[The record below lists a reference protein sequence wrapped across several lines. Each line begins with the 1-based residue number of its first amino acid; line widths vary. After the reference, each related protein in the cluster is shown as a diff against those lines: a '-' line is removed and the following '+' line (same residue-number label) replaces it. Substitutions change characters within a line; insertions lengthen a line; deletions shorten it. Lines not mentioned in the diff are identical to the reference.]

1 MKSIQQRLSVGLASV
16 LILVGLLLAQ
26 TSLWLFDAGLRRNL
40 GSELQL
46 DADNLLAALVRDPN
60 GMMPDGS
67 GIVLDQTRLS
77 PVYERPF
84 SGRYFRIEFSP
95 SDNLAAADLRSR
107 SAWDHPL
114 PFPAQTG
121 LQTDLAD
128 GPQTQKL
135 LVYRADY
142 RRFGQDLVIIVARDY
157 TPVLQSF
164 QRLRW
169 IGIGTGGMAL
179 MIILLLQRWIVR
191 RALLPLETVRQQVK
205 QLQQGQ
211 RTELDN
217 QVPEELAPLVQQ
229 INRLLLHTEETLKR
243 SRNAL
248 GNLGH
253 ALKTPLAVLFS
264 INARHE
270 LQSHPDVVDSMRT
283 QLDNIRQRL
292 ARELGRARLA
302 GEALPGAHFNCAEE
316 LPLLFTTLQ
325 QIHGGE
331 LQLLWQTTP
340 DNLRLPWDR
349 EDLLELLGNLLDNAC
364 KWAGTRVQ
372 LDIEKTA
379 NNITLTVDDDG
390 PGIASELRADALSRG
405 TRLDEQVVGHG
416 LGLGIVRDIVDH
428 LGGQLALADSA
439 LGGLRVVITLPAPK

>member
-1 MKSIQQRLSVGLASV
+1 MKSIQQRLSIGLASV
-16 LILVGLLLAQ
+16 LILVGLALAQ
-26 TSLWLFDAGLRRNL
+26 TSLWLFDTGLRGSL

-46 DADNLLAALVRDPN
+46 EADNLLAALVR
-60 GMMPDGS
+60 GETS
-67 GIVLDQTRLS
+67 IELDQTRLS
-77 PVYERPF
+77 PVYQRPF
-84 SGRYFRIEFSP
+84 SGRYFRIE
-95 SDNLAAADLRSR
+95 LQADRIEQQADTGLTLRSR
-107 SAWDHPL
+107 SAWDHTLVIPEV
-114 PFPAQTG
+114 AG
-121 LQTDLAD
+121 LQESLGD
-128 GPQTQKL
+128 GPQQQKL
-135 LVYRADY
+135 LVYRGDY
-142 RRFGQDLVIIVARDY
+142 RRFGQDVAIIVARDY
-157 TPVLQSF
+157 TPVLNSF

-169 IGIGTGGMAL
+169 IGLGAGGIAL
-179 MIILLLQRWIVR
+179 VVILILQRVIVR
-191 RALLPLETVRQQVK
+191 RALQPLDSVRQQVK

-264 INARHE
+264 INARSE
-270 LQSHPDVVDSMRT
+270 LQGHPEVVESMRA

-316 LPLLFTTLQ
+316 LPPLFATLQ
-325 QIHGGE
+325 HIHDRD
-331 LQLLWQTTP
+331 LQLHWQTTP
-340 DNLRLPWDR
+340 DHLRLPWDR

-364 KWAGTRVQ
+364 KWASTQVRLAITQADARVI
-372 LDIEKTA
+372 LM
-379 NNITLTVDDDG
+379 VDDDG
-390 PGIASELRADALSRG
+390 PGIDPARRDQVLNRG
-405 TRLDEQVVGHG
+405 TRLDEQVAGHG

-428 LGGQLALADSA
+428 LAGTLSLERSP
-439 LGGLRVVITLPAPK
+439 LGGLRVVISLPAPT

>member
-1 MKSIQQRLSVGLASV
+1 MKSIQQRLSIGLASV
-16 LILVGLLLAQ
+16 LILVGLALAQ
-26 TSLWLFDAGLRRNL
+26 TSLWLFDTGLRGSL

-46 DADNLLAALVRDPN
+46 EADNLLAALVR
-60 GMMPDGS
+60 GETS
-67 GIVLDQTRLS
+67 IELDQTRLS
-77 PVYERPF
+77 PVYQRPF
-84 SGRYFRIEFSP
+84 SGRYFRIE
-95 SDNLAAADLRSR
+95 LQADRIEQQADTGLTLRSR
-107 SAWDHPL
+107 SAWDHTLAVPEV
-114 PFPAQTG
+114 AG
-121 LQTDLAD
+121 LQESLGD
-128 GPQTQKL
+128 GPQQQKL
-135 LVYRADY
+135 LVYRGDY
-142 RRFGQDLVIIVARDY
+142 RRFGQDVAIIVARDY
-157 TPVLQSF
+157 TPVLNSF

-169 IGIGTGGMAL
+169 IGLGAGGIAL
-179 MIILLLQRWIVR
+179 VVILILQRVIVR
-191 RALLPLETVRQQVK
+191 RALQPLDSVRQQVK

-264 INARHE
+264 INARSE
-270 LQSHPDVVDSMRT
+270 LQGHPEVVESMRA

-316 LPLLFTTLQ
+316 LPPLFATLQ
-325 QIHGGE
+325 HIHDRD
-331 LQLLWQTTP
+331 LQLHWQTTP
-340 DNLRLPWDR
+340 DHLRLPWDR

-364 KWAGTRVQ
+364 KWASTQVRLAITQADARV
-372 LDIEKTA
+372 I
-379 NNITLTVDDDG
+379 LTVDDDG
-390 PGIASELRADALSRG
+390 PGIDPARRDQVLNRG
-405 TRLDEQVVGHG
+405 TRLDEQVAGHG

-428 LGGQLALADSA
+428 LAGTLSLERSP
-439 LGGLRVVITLPAPK
+439 LGGLRVVISLPAPT

>member
-1 MKSIQQRLSVGLASV
+1 MKSIQQRLSIGLASV
-16 LILVGLLLAQ
+16 LILVGLALAQ
-26 TSLWLFDAGLRRNL
+26 TSLWLFDTGLRGSL

-46 DADNLLAALVRDPN
+46 EADNLLAALVR
-60 GMMPDGS
+60 GETS
-67 GIVLDQTRLS
+67 IELDQTRLS
-77 PVYERPF
+77 PVYQRPF
-84 SGRYFRIEFSP
+84 SGRYFRIE
-95 SDNLAAADLRSR
+95 LQADRIEQQADTGLTLRSR
-107 SAWDHPL
+107 SAWDHTLVIPEV
-114 PFPAQTG
+114 AG
-121 LQTDLAD
+121 LQESLGD
-128 GPQTQKL
+128 GPQQQKL
-135 LVYRADY
+135 LVYRGDY
-142 RRFGQDLVIIVARDY
+142 RRFGQDVAIIVARDY
-157 TPVLQSF
+157 TPVLNSF

-169 IGIGTGGMAL
+169 IGLGAGGIAL
-179 MIILLLQRWIVR
+179 VLILILQRVIVR
-191 RALLPLETVRQQVK
+191 RALQPLDSVRQQVK

-264 INARHE
+264 INARSE
-270 LQSHPDVVDSMRT
+270 LQGHPEVVESMRA

-316 LPLLFTTLQ
+316 LPPLFATLQ
-325 QIHGGE
+325 HIHDRD
-331 LQLLWQTTP
+331 LQLHWQTTP
-340 DNLRLPWDR
+340 DHLRLPWDR

-364 KWAGTRVQ
+364 KWASTQVRLAITQADARVI
-372 LDIEKTA
+372 LM
-379 NNITLTVDDDG
+379 VDDDG
-390 PGIASELRADALSRG
+390 PGIDPARRDQVLNRG
-405 TRLDEQVVGHG
+405 TRLDEQVAGHG

-428 LGGQLALADSA
+428 LAGTLSLERSP
-439 LGGLRVVITLPAPK
+439 LGGLRVVISLPAPT

>member
-1 MKSIQQRLSVGLASV
+1 MKSIQQRLSIGLASV
-16 LILVGLLLAQ
+16 LILVGLALAQ
-26 TSLWLFDAGLRRNL
+26 TSLWLFDTGLRGSL

-46 DADNLLAALVRDPN
+46 EADNLLAALVR
-60 GMMPDGS
+60 GETS
-67 GIVLDQTRLS
+67 IELDQTRLS
-77 PVYERPF
+77 PVYQRPF
-84 SGRYFRIEFSP
+84 SGRYFRIE
-95 SDNLAAADLRSR
+95 LQADRIEQQADTGLTLRSR
-107 SAWDHPL
+107 SAWDHTLVIPEV
-114 PFPAQTG
+114 AG
-121 LQTDLAD
+121 LQESLGD
-128 GPQTQKL
+128 GPQQQKL
-135 LVYRADY
+135 LVYRGDY
-142 RRFGQDLVIIVARDY
+142 RRFGQDVAIIVARDY
-157 TPVLQSF
+157 TPVLNSF

-169 IGIGTGGMAL
+169 IGLGAGGIAL
-179 MIILLLQRWIVR
+179 VVILILQRVIVR
-191 RALLPLETVRQQVK
+191 RALQPLDSVRQQVK

-264 INARHE
+264 INARSE
-270 LQSHPDVVDSMRT
+270 LQGHPEVVESMRA

-316 LPLLFTTLQ
+316 LPPLFATLQ
-325 QIHGGE
+325 HIHDRD
-331 LQLLWQTTP
+331 LQLHWQTTP
-340 DNLRLPWDR
+340 DHLRLPWDR

-364 KWAGTRVQ
+364 RWASTQVRLAITQADARVI
-372 LDIEKTA
+372 LM
-379 NNITLTVDDDG
+379 VDDDG
-390 PGIASELRADALSRG
+390 PGIDPARRDQVLNRG
-405 TRLDEQVVGHG
+405 TRLDEQVAGHG

-428 LGGQLALADSA
+428 LAGTLSLERSP
-439 LGGLRVVITLPAPK
+439 LGGLRVVISLPAPT

>member
-1 MKSIQQRLSVGLASV
+1 MKSIQQRLSIGLASV
-16 LILVGLLLAQ
+16 LILVGLALAQ
-26 TSLWLFDAGLRRNL
+26 TSLWLFDTGLRGSL

-46 DADNLLAALVRDPN
+46 EADNLLAALVR
-60 GMMPDGS
+60 GETS
-67 GIVLDQTRLS
+67 IELDQTRLS
-77 PVYERPF
+77 PVYQRPF
-84 SGRYFRIEFSP
+84 SGRYFRIE
-95 SDNLAAADLRSR
+95 LQADRIEQQADTGLTLRSR
-107 SAWDHPL
+107 SAWDHTLVIPEV
-114 PFPAQTG
+114 AG
-121 LQTDLAD
+121 LQESLGD
-128 GPQTQKL
+128 GPQQQKL
-135 LVYRADY
+135 LVYRGDY
-142 RRFGQDLVIIVARDY
+142 RRFGQDVAIIVARDY
-157 TPVLQSF
+157 TPVLNSF

-169 IGIGTGGMAL
+169 IGLGAGGIAL
-179 MIILLLQRWIVR
+179 VVILILQRVIVR
-191 RALLPLETVRQQVK
+191 RALQPLDSVRQQVK

-264 INARHE
+264 INARSE
-270 LQSHPDVVDSMRT
+270 LQGHPEVVESMRA

-316 LPLLFTTLQ
+316 LPPLFATLQ
-325 QIHGGE
+325 HIHDHD
-331 LQLLWQTTP
+331 LQLHWQTTP
-340 DNLRLPWDR
+340 DHLRLPWDR

-364 KWAGTRVQ
+364 KWASTQVRLAITQADARVI
-372 LDIEKTA
+372 LM
-379 NNITLTVDDDG
+379 VDDDG
-390 PGIASELRADALSRG
+390 PGIDPARRDQVLNRG
-405 TRLDEQVVGHG
+405 TRLDEQVAGHG

-428 LGGQLALADSA
+428 LAGTLSLERSP
-439 LGGLRVVITLPAPK
+439 LGGLRVVISLPAPT

>member
-1 MKSIQQRLSVGLASV
+1 MKSIQQRLSIGLASV
-16 LILVGLLLAQ
+16 LILVGLALAQ
-26 TSLWLFDAGLRRNL
+26 TSLWLFDTGLRGSL

-46 DADNLLAALVRDPN
+46 EADNLLAALVR
-60 GMMPDGS
+60 GETS
-67 GIVLDQTRLS
+67 IELDQTRLS
-77 PVYERPF
+77 PVYQRPF
-84 SGRYFRIEFSP
+84 SGRYFRIE
-95 SDNLAAADLRSR
+95 LQADRIEQQADTGLTLRSR
-107 SAWDHPL
+107 SAWDHTLVIPEV
-114 PFPAQTG
+114 AG
-121 LQTDLAD
+121 LQESLGD
-128 GPQTQKL
+128 GPQQQKL
-135 LVYRADY
+135 LVYRGDY
-142 RRFGQDLVIIVARDY
+142 RRFGQDVAIIVARDY
-157 TPVLQSF
+157 TPVLNSF

-169 IGIGTGGMAL
+169 IGLGAGGIAL
-179 MIILLLQRWIVR
+179 VVILILQRVIVR
-191 RALLPLETVRQQVK
+191 RALQPLDSVRQQVK

-264 INARHE
+264 INARSE
-270 LQSHPDVVDSMRT
+270 LQGHPEVVESMRA

-316 LPLLFTTLQ
+316 LPPLFATLQ
-325 QIHGGE
+325 HIHDHG
-331 LQLLWQTTP
+331 LQLHWQTTP
-340 DNLRLPWDR
+340 DHLRLPWDR

-364 KWAGTRVQ
+364 KWASTQVRLAITQADARVI
-372 LDIEKTA
+372 LM
-379 NNITLTVDDDG
+379 VDDDG
-390 PGIASELRADALSRG
+390 PGIDPARRDQVLNRG
-405 TRLDEQVVGHG
+405 TRLDEQVAGHG

-428 LGGQLALADSA
+428 LAGTLSLERSP
-439 LGGLRVVITLPAPK
+439 LGGLRVVISLPAPT

>member
-1 MKSIQQRLSVGLASV
+1 MKSIQQRLSIGLASV
-16 LILVGLLLAQ
+16 LILVGLALAQ
-26 TSLWLFDAGLRRNL
+26 TSLWLFDTGLRGSL

-46 DADNLLAALVRDPN
+46 EADNLLAALVR
-60 GMMPDGS
+60 GETS
-67 GIVLDQTRLS
+67 IELDQTRLS
-77 PVYERPF
+77 PVYQRPF
-84 SGRYFRIEFSP
+84 SGRYFRIE
-95 SDNLAAADLRSR
+95 LQADRIEQQAHTGLTLRSR
-107 SAWDHPL
+107 SAWDHTLVIPEV
-114 PFPAQTG
+114 AG
-121 LQTDLAD
+121 LQESLGD
-128 GPQTQKL
+128 GPQQQKL
-135 LVYRADY
+135 LVYRGDY
-142 RRFGQDLVIIVARDY
+142 RRFGQDVAIIVARDY
-157 TPVLQSF
+157 TPVLNSF

-169 IGIGTGGMAL
+169 IGLSAGGIAL
-179 MIILLLQRWIVR
+179 VVILILQRVIVR
-191 RALLPLETVRQQVK
+191 RALQPLDSVRQQVK

-264 INARHE
+264 INARSE
-270 LQSHPDVVDSMRT
+270 LQGHPEVVESMRA

-316 LPLLFTTLQ
+316 LPPLFATLQ
-325 QIHGGE
+325 HIHDRD
-331 LQLLWQTTP
+331 LQLHWQTTP
-340 DNLRLPWDR
+340 DHLRLPWDR

-364 KWAGTRVQ
+364 KWASTQVRLAIAQADARV
-372 LDIEKTA
+372 I
-379 NNITLTVDDDG
+379 LTVDDDG
-390 PGIASELRADALSRG
+390 PGIDPARRDQVLNRG
-405 TRLDEQVVGHG
+405 TRLDEQVAGHG

-428 LGGQLALADSA
+428 LAGTLSLERSP
-439 LGGLRVVITLPAPK
+439 LGGLRVVISLPAPT

>member
-1 MKSIQQRLSVGLASV
+1 MKSIQQRLSIGLASV
-16 LILVGLLLAQ
+16 LILVGLALAQ
-26 TSLWLFDAGLRRNL
+26 TSLWLFDTGLRGSL

-46 DADNLLAALVRDPN
+46 EADNLLAALVR
-60 GMMPDGS
+60 GETS
-67 GIVLDQTRLS
+67 IELDQTRLS
-77 PVYERPF
+77 PVYQRPF
-84 SGRYFRIEFSP
+84 SGRYFRIE
-95 SDNLAAADLRSR
+95 LQADRIEQQADTGLTLRSR
-107 SAWDHPL
+107 SAWDHTLVIPEV
-114 PFPAQTG
+114 AG
-121 LQTDLAD
+121 LQESLGD
-128 GPQTQKL
+128 GPQQQKL
-135 LVYRADY
+135 LVYRGDY
-142 RRFGQDLVIIVARDY
+142 RRFGQDVAIIVARDY
-157 TPVLQSF
+157 TPVLNSF

-169 IGIGTGGMAL
+169 IGLGAGGIAL
-179 MIILLLQRWIVR
+179 VVILILQRVIVR
-191 RALLPLETVRQQVK
+191 RALQPLDSVRQQVK

-264 INARHE
+264 INARSE
-270 LQSHPDVVDSMRT
+270 LQGHPEVVESMRA

-316 LPLLFTTLQ
+316 LPPLFATLQ
-325 QIHGGE
+325 HIHDRD
-331 LQLLWQTTP
+331 LQLHWQTTP
-340 DNLRLPWDR
+340 DHLRLPWDR

-364 KWAGTRVQ
+364 KWASTQVRLAITQADARV
-372 LDIEKTA
+372 I
-379 NNITLTVDDDG
+379 LTVDDDG
-390 PGIASELRADALSRG
+390 PGIDPARRDQVLNRG
-405 TRLDEQVVGHG
+405 TRLDEQVAGHG

-428 LGGQLALADSA
+428 LAGTLSLERSP
-439 LGGLRVVITLPAPK
+439 LGGLRVVISLPAPT

>member
-1 MKSIQQRLSVGLASV
+1 MKSIQQRLSIGLASV
-16 LILVGLLLAQ
+16 LILVGLALAQ
-26 TSLWLFDAGLRRNL
+26 TSLWLFDTGLRGSL

-46 DADNLLAALVRDPN
+46 EADNLLAALVR
-60 GMMPDGS
+60 GETS
-67 GIVLDQTRLS
+67 IELDQTRLS
-77 PVYERPF
+77 PVYQRPF
-84 SGRYFRIEFSP
+84 SGRYFRIE
-95 SDNLAAADLRSR
+95 LQADRIEQQADTGLTLRSR
-107 SAWDHPL
+107 SAWDHTLVIPEV
-114 PFPAQTG
+114 AG
-121 LQTDLAD
+121 LQESLGD
-128 GPQTQKL
+128 GPQQQKL
-135 LVYRADY
+135 LVYRGDY
-142 RRFGQDLVIIVARDY
+142 RRFGQDVAIIVARDY
-157 TPVLQSF
+157 TPVLNSF

-169 IGIGTGGMAL
+169 IGLGAGGIAL
-179 MIILLLQRWIVR
+179 VVILILQRVIVR
-191 RALLPLETVRQQVK
+191 RALQPLDSVRQQVK

-264 INARHE
+264 INARSE
-270 LQSHPDVVDSMRT
+270 LQGHPEVVESMRA

-316 LPLLFTTLQ
+316 LPPLFATLQ
-325 QIHGGE
+325 HIHDHG
-331 LQLLWQTTP
+331 LQLHWQTTP
-340 DNLRLPWDR
+340 DHLRLPWDR

-364 KWAGTRVQ
+364 KWASTQVRLAITQADARVI
-372 LDIEKTA
+372 LM
-379 NNITLTVDDDG
+379 VDDDG
-390 PGIASELRADALSRG
+390 PGIDPARRDQVLNRG
-405 TRLDEQVVGHG
+405 TRLDEQVAGHG

-428 LGGQLALADSA
+428 LTGTLSLERSP
-439 LGGLRVVITLPAPK
+439 LGGLRVVISLPAPT

>member
-1 MKSIQQRLSVGLASV
+1 MKSIQQRLSIGLASV
-16 LILVGLLLAQ
+16 LILVGLALAQ
-26 TSLWLFDAGLRRNL
+26 TSLWLFDTGLRGSL

-46 DADNLLAALVRDPN
+46 EADNLLAALVR
-60 GMMPDGS
+60 GETS
-67 GIVLDQTRLS
+67 IEVDQTRLS
-77 PVYERPF
+77 PVYQRPF
-84 SGRYFRIEFSP
+84 SGRYFRIE
-95 SDNLAAADLRSR
+95 LQADRIEQQADTGLTLRSR
-107 SAWDHPL
+107 SAWDHTLVIPEV
-114 PFPAQTG
+114 AG
-121 LQTDLAD
+121 LQKSLGD
-128 GPQTQKL
+128 GPQQQKL
-135 LVYRADY
+135 LVYRGDY
-142 RRFGQDLVIIVARDY
+142 RRFGQDVAIIVARDY
-157 TPVLQSF
+157 TPVLNSF

-169 IGIGTGGMAL
+169 IGLGAGGIAL
-179 MIILLLQRWIVR
+179 VVILILQRVIVR
-191 RALLPLETVRQQVK
+191 RALQPLDSVRQQVK

-264 INARHE
+264 INARSE
-270 LQSHPDVVDSMRT
+270 LQGHPEVVESMRA

-316 LPLLFTTLQ
+316 LPPLFATLQ
-325 QIHGGE
+325 HIHDRD
-331 LQLLWQTTP
+331 LQLHWQTTP
-340 DNLRLPWDR
+340 DHLRLPWDR

-364 KWAGTRVQ
+364 KWASTQVRLAITQADARVI
-372 LDIEKTA
+372 LM
-379 NNITLTVDDDG
+379 VDDDG
-390 PGIASELRADALSRG
+390 PGIDPARRDQVLNRG
-405 TRLDEQVVGHG
+405 TRLDEQVAGHG

-428 LGGQLALADSA
+428 LAGTLSLERSP
-439 LGGLRVVITLPAPK
+439 LGGLRVVISLPAPT

>member
-1 MKSIQQRLSVGLASV
+1 MKSIQQRLSIGLASV
-16 LILVGLLLAQ
+16 LILVGLALAQ
-26 TSLWLFDAGLRRNL
+26 TSLWLFDTGLRGSL

-46 DADNLLAALVRDPN
+46 EADNLLAALVR
-60 GMMPDGS
+60 GETS
-67 GIVLDQTRLS
+67 IELDQTRLS
-77 PVYERPF
+77 PVYQRPF
-84 SGRYFRIEFSP
+84 SGRYFRIE
-95 SDNLAAADLRSR
+95 LQADRIERQADTGLTLRSR
-107 SAWDHPL
+107 SAWDHTLAVPEV
-114 PFPAQTG
+114 AG
-121 LQTDLAD
+121 LQESLGD
-128 GPQTQKL
+128 GPQQQKL
-135 LVYRADY
+135 LVYRGDY
-142 RRFGQDLVIIVARDY
+142 RRFGQDVAIIVARDY
-157 TPVLQSF
+157 TPVLNSF

-169 IGIGTGGMAL
+169 IGLGAGGIAL
-179 MIILLLQRWIVR
+179 VVILILQRVIVR
-191 RALLPLETVRQQVK
+191 RALQPLDSVRQQVK

-264 INARHE
+264 INARSE
-270 LQSHPDVVDSMRT
+270 LQGHPEVVESMRA

-316 LPLLFTTLQ
+316 LPPLFATLQ
-325 QIHGGE
+325 HIHDHD
-331 LQLLWQTTP
+331 LQLHWQTTP
-340 DNLRLPWDR
+340 DHLRLPWDR

-364 KWAGTRVQ
+364 KWASTQVWLAIAQADARV
-372 LDIEKTA
+372 I
-379 NNITLTVDDDG
+379 LTVDDDG
-390 PGIASELRADALSRG
+390 PGIDPARRDQVLNRG
-405 TRLDEQVVGHG
+405 TRLDEQVAGHG

-428 LGGQLALADSA
+428 LAGTLSLERSP
-439 LGGLRVVITLPAPK
+439 LGGLRVVISLPAPT

>member
-1 MKSIQQRLSVGLASV
+1 MKSIQQRLSIGLASV

-46 DADNLLAALVRDPN
+46 DADNLLAALVRTN
-60 GMMPDGS
+60 DGIS
-67 GIVLDQTRLS
+67 LDQTRLS

-95 SDNLAAADLRSR
+95 SDNLAALTLRSR
-107 SAWDHPL
+107 SAWDHQLSL
-114 PFPAQTG
+114 PEQAG
-121 LQTDLAD
+121 LQTTLAD

-135 LVYRADY
+135 LVYRANY
-142 RRFGQDLVIIVARDY
+142 RRFGQDLAIIVARDY

-164 QRLRW
+164 QQLRW
-169 IGIGTGGMAL
+169 IGLGTGGVAL
-179 MIILLLQRWIVR
+179 VIILLLQRWIVR
-191 RALLPLETVRQQVK
+191 RALQPLDVVRQQVK

-229 INRLLLHTEETLKR
+229 INRLLLHTEATLKR

-264 INARHE
+264 INARTE
-270 LQSHPDVVDSMRT
+270 LQAHPDIIESMRT
-283 QLDNIRQRL
+283 QLNNIRQRL
-292 ARELGRARLA
+292 TRELGRARLA

-325 QIHGGE
+325 QIHGRE
-331 LQLLWQTTP
+331 LQLHWQTTP
-340 DNLRLPWDR
+340 DDLRLPWDR

-364 KWAGTRVQ
+364 KWTNTRVE
-372 LDIEKTA
+372 LNIEKTA
-379 NNITLTVDDDG
+379 NSITLTVDDDG
-390 PGIASELRADALSRG
+390 PGIASELRAEVLSRG

-428 LGGQLALADSA
+428 LGGQLALDDSPM
-439 LGGLRVVITLPAPK
+439 GGLRVAITLPAPR

>member
-1 MKSIQQRLSVGLASV
+1 MKSIQQRLSIGLASV
-16 LILVGLLLAQ
+16 LILVGLALAQ
-26 TSLWLFDAGLRRNL
+26 TSLWLFDTGLRGSL

-46 DADNLLAALVRDPN
+46 EADNLLAALVR
-60 GMMPDGS
+60 GETS
-67 GIVLDQTRLS
+67 IELDQTRLS
-77 PVYERPF
+77 PVYQRPF
-84 SGRYFRIEFSP
+84 SGRYFRIE
-95 SDNLAAADLRSR
+95 LQADRIEQQADTGLTLRSR
-107 SAWDHPL
+107 SAWDHTLVMPEV
-114 PFPAQTG
+114 AG
-121 LQTDLAD
+121 LQESLGD
-128 GPQTQKL
+128 GPQQQKL
-135 LVYRADY
+135 LVYRGDY
-142 RRFGQDLVIIVARDY
+142 RRFGQDVAIIVARDY
-157 TPVLQSF
+157 TPVLNSF

-169 IGIGTGGMAL
+169 IGLGAGGIAL
-179 MIILLLQRWIVR
+179 VVILILQRVIVR
-191 RALLPLETVRQQVK
+191 RALQPLDSVRQQVK

-264 INARHE
+264 INARSE
-270 LQSHPDVVDSMRT
+270 LQGHPEVVESMRA

-316 LPLLFTTLQ
+316 LPPLFATLQ
-325 QIHGGE
+325 HIHDRD
-331 LQLLWQTTP
+331 LQLHWQTTP
-340 DNLRLPWDR
+340 DHLRLPWDR

-364 KWAGTRVQ
+364 KWASTQVRLAITQADARVI
-372 LDIEKTA
+372 LM
-379 NNITLTVDDDG
+379 VDDDG
-390 PGIASELRADALSRG
+390 PGIDPARRDQVLNRG
-405 TRLDEQVVGHG
+405 TRLDEQVAGHG

-428 LGGQLALADSA
+428 LAGTLSLERSP
-439 LGGLRVVITLPAPK
+439 LGGLRVVISLPAPT